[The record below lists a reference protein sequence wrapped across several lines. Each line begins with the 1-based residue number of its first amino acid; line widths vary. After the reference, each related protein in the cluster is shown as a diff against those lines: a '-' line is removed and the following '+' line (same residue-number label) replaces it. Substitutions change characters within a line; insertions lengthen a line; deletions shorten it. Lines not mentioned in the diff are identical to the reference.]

1 MHPNGCCGH
10 IINDG
15 NGPVKGQNN
24 SHLVPLF
31 GGAVLAV
38 IAVFDIQV
46 WNGSSLFVWRWVLD
60 KQKVTLFTKA
70 SAD

>member
-38 IAVFDIQV
+38 IAVFDIKY
-46 WNGSSLFVWRWVLD
+46 GTEVLCSYGD
-60 KQKVTLFTKA
+60 GYWTNRK
-70 SAD
+70 